1 MDKSNELIYRIL
13 VDPNINLKIKEN
25 IIKGLDKNNINNICE
40 LVLNVLNKNIPITQ
54 ESFKKLLPQAKYCRK
69 ILDKNL
75 KIKVKRK
82 ILLNK
87 GIQKGGFLQFIIP
100 AILGTIGSIASTVIG
115 NALTSKKDNNETS

>member
-1 MDKSNELIYRIL
+1 MDKSNELIDRIL
-13 VDPNINLKIKEN
+13 VDPKINLKIKEN

-54 ESFKKLLPQAKYCRK
+54 ESFKKLVPQAKYCRK

-82 ILLNK
+82 INTINQLLNLRK
-87 GIQKGGFLQFIIP
+87 GSIQK
-100 AILGTIGSIASTVIG
+100 
-115 NALTSKKDNNETS
+115 KDENFCTWKLRRKRR